1 MISYESALKKV
12 LSHAHRTAVVSVP
25 VNRALG
31 YALAEKIRA
40 KKPVPGFDS
49 SAVDGFAVN
58 AKDIAHAS
66 ERSPAVLR
74 LQYVIRA
81 GDQPGEALGKRSA
94 IKIFTG
100 APVPPGADAI
110 VMKEHV
116 LEGAEEIKILRK
128 GLPESGIRR
137 QGAEF
142 GKGTVVFPVGTLI
155 TPPVIGMLATL
166 GYSAVRVFK
175 RPRVAVIVTG
185 NELRPLSVRL
195 KP

>member
-110 VMKEHV
+110 VM
-116 LEGAEEIKILRK
+116 
-128 GLPESGIRR
+128 
-137 QGAEF
+137 
-142 GKGTVVFPVGTLI
+142 
-155 TPPVIGMLATL
+155 
-166 GYSAVRVFK
+166 
-175 RPRVAVIVTG
+175 
-185 NELRPLSVRL
+185 
-195 KP
+195 